1 MMKDFKE
8 FMNIIKNRPGE
19 IYEFVV
25 PFIAYRCGL
34 ITGTIAT
41 IGKEAGLTNMEIE
54 SAIMSEWDDEGIL
67 ELNDQIDFAWRL
79 KENEKAYQIIV
90 YDWPEEW
97 AKGNEIIARVKSM
110 TKQIAGMITML
121 GGIKIA
127 RPQVNSEGN
136 CILCGGAGIISNK
149 FGSMDCPECQGGK

>member
-41 IGKEAGLTNMEIE
+41 IGKEAGLTNTEIE

-67 ELNDQIDFAWRL
+67 ELNDQIDFAWQL
-79 KENEKAYQIIV
+79 KQNEKAYQIIV
-90 YDWPEEW
+90 YEWPEEW
-97 AKGNEIIARVKSM
+97 AYGNEIVHKIRELS
-110 TKQIAGMITML
+110 KQVLEITSSAYKL
-121 GGIKIA
+121 G
-127 RPQVNSEGN
+127 
-136 CILCGGAGIISNK
+136 
-149 FGSMDCPECQGGK
+149 